1 MEVFTLV
8 LTRRLGETLILELP
22 TGEEIQ
28 IAVLEL
34 KGSQARLGIE
44 APEEVH
50 IIREELLFDEQ
61 LAG

>member
-1 MEVFTLV
+1 MLV
-8 LTRRLGETLILELP
+8 LTRRLGETLVLELP

-34 KGSQARLGIE
+34 KGSQARLGID

-50 IIREELLFDEQ
+50 VVREELLLDEE